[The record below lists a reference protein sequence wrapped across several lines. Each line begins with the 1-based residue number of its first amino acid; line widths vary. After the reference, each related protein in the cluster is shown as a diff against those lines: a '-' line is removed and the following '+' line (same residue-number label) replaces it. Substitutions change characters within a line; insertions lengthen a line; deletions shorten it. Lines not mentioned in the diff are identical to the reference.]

1 MWDDNNDLKISIIDL
16 GYNSIKLANYQVK
29 RGLLYKA
36 YLQEGIKVKAGD
48 DLITTGNI
56 ARKSI
61 HRTVDALKMF
71 RDIIKFESIEHV
83 IPVATSAVREAGNRE
98 KLLKE
103 LKEETGF
110 QFRVLSEE
118 EEALYSYMGA
128 LNSTCIPTSLFFDL
142 GGGSLEIVYTE
153 NFNVKKLVSLPL
165 GVLKLSQ
172 KYGISDSQ
180 YTMFDKKDYEKMK
193 DYVIKNLPSRKD
205 LNLSPDTSLI
215 GVGGT
220 LRAIARYDQEV
231 SKYVLHKIHNYRIDN
246 KSVELITTHFSK
258 MTIHELANIEAI
270 GKDRAETITT
280 GSCIIHL
287 LMEKLRFDKII
298 VSSQGLREGVLLS
311 FLNSKKFSM
320 SLDQIQNSI
329 RFSCQLEKLPRF
341 GRNFVLSLLST
352 GLFKE
357 REYEILVIALKQ
369 ISELPYV
376 TNIHNLFYMIID
388 DDNKYLTHGEQL
400 VLALSIVYTRKVKTA
415 NWLFEIY
422 KSILQP
428 QNKQSI
434 EKIAACITL
443 ISILQRNRCK
453 VNVKNSSKKE
463 IVVDINIGTSKHQF
477 PHILLDGAIKKTED
491 VFDISIDYSISF
503 ENVAS
508 NSDNNNFNINNNIL
522 LMKMRSNNN
531 YNNNNN
537 NKKR

>member
-1 MWDDNNDLKISIIDL
+1 MKISIIDL
-16 GYNSIKLANYQVK
+16 GYNSIKLANYKVQ
-29 RGLLYKA
+29 RGLYKA
-36 YLQEGIKVKAGD
+36 YFQEGIKVKAGD
-48 DLITTGNI
+48 DLVTTGNI

-61 HRTVDALKMF
+61 QRTVDALKMF

-98 KLLKE
+98 KFLKE
-103 LKEETGF
+103 LKEETEF

-128 LNSTCIPTSLFFDL
+128 LNSICIPTSLFFDL

-153 NFNVKKLVSLPL
+153 NSNVKKLVSLPF
-165 GVLKLSQ
+165 GVLRLSQ
-172 KYGISDSQ
+172 KYGISNSQ
-180 YTMFDKKDYEKMK
+180 YTMFDKKGYEKMN
-193 DYVIKNLPSRKD
+193 DYIIKNLPSRKD

-231 SKYVLHKIHNYRIDN
+231 SKYALHKIHNYHIDS
-246 KSVELITTHFSK
+246 KSVELINNQFSK
-258 MTIHELANIEAI
+258 MTPHELANIEAI

-287 LMEKLRFDKII
+287 LMQELRFDKII

-311 FLNSKKFSM
+311 FLNSMKFSK

-329 RFSCQLEKLPRF
+329 KSSCQLEKLPRS
-341 GRNFVLSLLST
+341 GKNFVLSLLSA
-352 GLFKE
+352 GLIKE
-357 REYEILVIALKQ
+357 REYEILAIALKR
-369 ISELPYV
+369 ISELPYT

-388 DDNKYLTHGEQL
+388 DDDKYLTHGEQL

-415 NWLFEIY
+415 NWLFERY

-434 EKIAACITL
+434 EKVAACITL

-453 VNVKNSSKKE
+453 VSVQNLSKKKFAL
-463 IVVDINIGTSKHQF
+463 DINTGTSKQHF
-477 PHILLDGAIKKTED
+477 PHILLDGAIKKTENA
-491 VFDISIDYSISF
+491 FDISTDYSLSF
-503 ENVAS
+503 EKVVS
-508 NSDNNNFNINNNIL
+508 NSHNINITL
-522 LMKMRSNNN
+522 IRMRD
-531 YNNNNN
+531 
-537 NKKR
+537 NKRQM

>member
-1 MWDDNNDLKISIIDL
+1 LKISIIDL
-16 GYNSIKLANYQVK
+16 GYNSIKLANYKVQ
-29 RGLLYKA
+29 RGLYKA
-36 YLQEGIKVKAGD
+36 YFQEGIKVKAGD
-48 DLITTGNI
+48 DLVTTGNI

-61 HRTVDALKMF
+61 QRTVDALKMF

-98 KLLKE
+98 KFLKE
-103 LKEETGF
+103 LKEETEF

-128 LNSTCIPTSLFFDL
+128 LNSICIPTSLFFDL

-153 NFNVKKLVSLPL
+153 NFNVKKLVSLPF
-165 GVLKLSQ
+165 GVLRLSQ
-172 KYGISDSQ
+172 KYGISNSQ
-180 YTMFDKKDYEKMK
+180 YTMFDKKGYEKMN
-193 DYVIKNLPSRKD
+193 DYIIKNLPSRKD

-231 SKYVLHKIHNYRIDN
+231 SKYALHKIHNYHIDS
-246 KSVELITTHFSK
+246 KSVELINNQFSK
-258 MTIHELANIEAI
+258 MTPHELANIEAI

-287 LMEKLRFDKII
+287 LMQELRFDKII

-311 FLNSKKFSM
+311 FLNSMKFSK

-329 RFSCQLEKLPRF
+329 KSSCQLEKLPRS
-341 GRNFVLSLLST
+341 GKNFVLSLLSA
-352 GLFKE
+352 GLIKE
-357 REYEILVIALKQ
+357 REYEILAIALKR
-369 ISELPYV
+369 ISELPYT

-415 NWLFEIY
+415 NWLFERY

-434 EKIAACITL
+434 EKVAACITL
-443 ISILQRNRCK
+443 ISILQRNRCR
-453 VNVKNSSKKE
+453 VSVQNLSKKKFAL
-463 IVVDINIGTSKHQF
+463 DINAGTSKQHF
-477 PHILLDGAIKKTED
+477 PHILLDGAIKKTENA
-491 VFDISIDYSISF
+491 FDISTDYSLSF
-503 ENVAS
+503 EKVVS
-508 NSDNNNFNINNNIL
+508 NSHNINITL
-522 LMKMRSNNN
+522 IRMRD
-531 YNNNNN
+531 
-537 NKKR
+537 NKRQM

>member
-1 MWDDNNDLKISIIDL
+1 MKISIIDL
-16 GYNSIKLANYQVK
+16 GYNSIKLANYKVQ
-29 RGLLYKA
+29 RGLYKA
-36 YLQEGIKVKAGD
+36 YFQEGIKVKAGD
-48 DLITTGNI
+48 DLVTTGNI

-61 HRTVDALKMF
+61 QRTVDALKMF

-98 KLLKE
+98 KFLKE
-103 LKEETGF
+103 LKEETEF

-128 LNSTCIPTSLFFDL
+128 LNSICIPTSLFFDL

-153 NFNVKKLVSLPL
+153 NFNVKKLVSLPF
-165 GVLKLSQ
+165 GVLRLSQ
-172 KYGISDSQ
+172 KYGISNSQ
-180 YTMFDKKDYEKMK
+180 YTMFDKKGYEKMN
-193 DYVIKNLPSRKD
+193 DYIIKNLPSRKD

-231 SKYVLHKIHNYRIDN
+231 SKYALHKIHNYHIDS
-246 KSVELITTHFSK
+246 KSVELINNQFSK
-258 MTIHELANIEAI
+258 MTPHELANIEAI

-287 LMEKLRFDKII
+287 LMQELRFDKII

-311 FLNSKKFSM
+311 FLNSMKFSK

-329 RFSCQLEKLPRF
+329 KSSCQLEKLPRS
-341 GRNFVLSLLST
+341 GKNFVLSLLSA
-352 GLFKE
+352 GLIKE
-357 REYEILVIALKQ
+357 REYEILAIALKR
-369 ISELPYV
+369 ISELPYT

-415 NWLFEIY
+415 NWLFERY

-434 EKIAACITL
+434 EKVAACITL

-453 VNVKNSSKKE
+453 VSVQNLSKKKFAL
-463 IVVDINIGTSKHQF
+463 DINAGTSKQHF
-477 PHILLDGAIKKTED
+477 PHILLDGAIKKTENA
-491 VFDISIDYSISF
+491 FDISTDYSLSF
-503 ENVAS
+503 EKVVS
-508 NSDNNNFNINNNIL
+508 NSHNINITL
-522 LMKMRSNNN
+522 IRMRD
-531 YNNNNN
+531 
-537 NKKR
+537 NKRQM

>member
-1 MWDDNNDLKISIIDL
+1 LKISIIDL
-16 GYNSIKLANYQVK
+16 GYNSIKLANYKVQ
-29 RGLLYKA
+29 RGLYKA
-36 YLQEGIKVKAGD
+36 YFQEGIKVKAGD
-48 DLITTGNI
+48 DLVTTGNI

-61 HRTVDALKMF
+61 QRTVDALKMF

-98 KLLKE
+98 KFLKE
-103 LKEETGF
+103 LKEETEF

-128 LNSTCIPTSLFFDL
+128 LNSICIPTSLFFDL

-153 NFNVKKLVSLPL
+153 NFNVKKLVSLPF
-165 GVLKLSQ
+165 GVLRLSQ
-172 KYGISDSQ
+172 KYGISNSQ
-180 YTMFDKKDYEKMK
+180 YTMFDKKGYEKMN
-193 DYVIKNLPSRKD
+193 DYIIKNLPSRKD

-231 SKYVLHKIHNYRIDN
+231 SKYALHKIHNYHIDS
-246 KSVELITTHFSK
+246 KSVELINNQFSK
-258 MTIHELANIEAI
+258 MTPHELANIEAI

-287 LMEKLRFDKII
+287 LMQELRFDKII

-311 FLNSKKFSM
+311 FLNSMKFSK

-329 RFSCQLEKLPRF
+329 KSSCQLEKLPRS
-341 GRNFVLSLLST
+341 GKNFVLSLLSA
-352 GLFKE
+352 GLIKE
-357 REYEILVIALKQ
+357 REYEILAIALKR
-369 ISELPYV
+369 ISELPYT

-388 DDNKYLTHGEQL
+388 DDDKYLTHGEQL

-415 NWLFEIY
+415 NWLFERY

-434 EKIAACITL
+434 EKVAACITL

-453 VNVKNSSKKE
+453 VSVQNLSKKKFAL
-463 IVVDINIGTSKHQF
+463 DINTGTSKQHF
-477 PHILLDGAIKKTED
+477 PHILLDGAIKKTENA
-491 VFDISIDYSISF
+491 FDISTDYSLSF
-503 ENVAS
+503 EKVVS
-508 NSDNNNFNINNNIL
+508 NSHNINITL
-522 LMKMRSNNN
+522 IRMRD
-531 YNNNNN
+531 
-537 NKKR
+537 NKRQM

>member
-1 MWDDNNDLKISIIDL
+1 MKISIIDL
-16 GYNSIKLANYQVK
+16 GYNSIKLANYKVQ
-29 RGLLYKA
+29 RGLYKA
-36 YLQEGIKVKAGD
+36 YFQEGIKVKAGD
-48 DLITTGNI
+48 DLVTTGNI

-61 HRTVDALKMF
+61 QRTVDALKMF

-98 KLLKE
+98 KFLKE
-103 LKEETGF
+103 LKEETEF

-153 NFNVKKLVSLPL
+153 NFNVKKLVSLPF
-165 GVLKLSQ
+165 GVLRLSQ
-172 KYGISDSQ
+172 KYAISNSQ
-180 YTMFDKKDYEKMK
+180 YTMFDKKGYEKMK
-193 DYVIKNLPSRKD
+193 EYIIKNLPSRKD

-231 SKYVLHKIHNYRIDN
+231 SKYALHKIHNYHIDS
-246 KSVELITTHFSK
+246 KSVELINNQFSK
-258 MTIHELANIEAI
+258 MTPHELANIEAI

-287 LMEKLRFDKII
+287 LMQELRFDKII

-311 FLNSKKFSM
+311 FLNSMKFSK

-329 RFSCQLEKLPRF
+329 KSSCQLEKLPRS
-341 GRNFVLSLLST
+341 GKNFVLSLLSA
-352 GLFKE
+352 GLIKE
-357 REYEILVIALKQ
+357 REYEILAIALKR
-369 ISELPYV
+369 ISELPNT

-400 VLALSIVYTRKVKTA
+400 VLALSIIYTRKVKTA
-415 NWLFEIY
+415 NWLFERY

-434 EKIAACITL
+434 EKVAACITL

-453 VNVKNSSKKE
+453 VSVQNLSKKKFAL
-463 IVVDINIGTSKHQF
+463 DINTGTSKQHF
-477 PHILLDGAIKKTED
+477 PHILLDGAIKKTENA
-491 VFDISIDYSISF
+491 FDISIDYSLSF
-503 ENVAS
+503 EKVVS
-508 NSDNNNFNINNNIL
+508 NSHNINITL
-522 LMKMRSNNN
+522 IRMRD
-531 YNNNNN
+531 
-537 NKKR
+537 NKRQM

>member
-1 MWDDNNDLKISIIDL
+1 MKISIIDL
-16 GYNSIKLANYQVK
+16 GYNSIKLANYKVQ
-29 RGLLYKA
+29 RGLYKA
-36 YLQEGIKVKAGD
+36 YFQEGIKVKAGD
-48 DLITTGNI
+48 DLVTTGNI

-61 HRTVDALKMF
+61 QRTVDALKMF

-98 KLLKE
+98 KFLKE
-103 LKEETGF
+103 LKEETEF

-128 LNSTCIPTSLFFDL
+128 LNSICIPTSLFFDL

-153 NFNVKKLVSLPL
+153 NFNVKKLVSLPF
-165 GVLKLSQ
+165 GVLRLSQ
-172 KYGISDSQ
+172 KYGISNSQ
-180 YTMFDKKDYEKMK
+180 YTMFDKKGYEKMN
-193 DYVIKNLPSRKD
+193 DYIIKNLPSRKD

-231 SKYVLHKIHNYRIDN
+231 SKYALHKIHNYHIDS
-246 KSVELITTHFSK
+246 KSVELINNQFSK
-258 MTIHELANIEAI
+258 MTPHELANIEAI

-287 LMEKLRFDKII
+287 LMQELRFDKII

-311 FLNSKKFSM
+311 FLNSMKFSK

-329 RFSCQLEKLPRF
+329 KSSCQLEKLPRS
-341 GRNFVLSLLST
+341 GKNFVLSLLSA
-352 GLFKE
+352 GLIKE
-357 REYEILVIALKQ
+357 REYEILAIALKR
-369 ISELPYV
+369 ISELPYT

-415 NWLFEIY
+415 NWLFERY

-434 EKIAACITL
+434 EKVAACITL

-453 VNVKNSSKKE
+453 VSVQNLSKKKFAL
-463 IVVDINIGTSKHQF
+463 DINTGTSKQHF
-477 PHILLDGAIKKTED
+477 PHILLDGAIKKTENA
-491 VFDISIDYSISF
+491 FDISTDYSLSF
-503 ENVAS
+503 EKVVS
-508 NSDNNNFNINNNIL
+508 NSHNINITL
-522 LMKMRSNNN
+522 IRMRD
-531 YNNNNN
+531 
-537 NKKR
+537 NKRQM

>member
-1 MWDDNNDLKISIIDL
+1 MKISIIDL
-16 GYNSIKLANYQVK
+16 GYNSIKLANYKVQ
-29 RGLLYKA
+29 RGLYKA
-36 YLQEGIKVKAGD
+36 YFQEGIKVKAGD
-48 DLITTGNI
+48 DLVTTGNI

-61 HRTVDALKMF
+61 QRTVDALKMF

-98 KLLKE
+98 KFLKE
-103 LKEETGF
+103 LKEETEF

-128 LNSTCIPTSLFFDL
+128 LNSICIPTSLFFDL

-153 NFNVKKLVSLPL
+153 NFNVKKLVSLPF
-165 GVLKLSQ
+165 GVLRLSQ
-172 KYGISDSQ
+172 KYGISNSQ
-180 YTMFDKKDYEKMK
+180 YTMFDKKGYEKMN
-193 DYVIKNLPSRKD
+193 DYIIKNLPSRKD

-231 SKYVLHKIHNYRIDN
+231 SKYALHKIHNYHIDS
-246 KSVELITTHFSK
+246 KSVELINNQFSK
-258 MTIHELANIEAI
+258 MTPHELANIEAI

-287 LMEKLRFDKII
+287 LMQELRFDKII

-311 FLNSKKFSM
+311 FLNSMKFSK

-329 RFSCQLEKLPRF
+329 KSSCQLEKLPRS
-341 GRNFVLSLLST
+341 GKNFVLSLLSA
-352 GLFKE
+352 GLIKE
-357 REYEILVIALKQ
+357 REYEILAIALKQ
-369 ISELPYV
+369 ISELPYT

-415 NWLFEIY
+415 NWLFERY

-434 EKIAACITL
+434 EKVAACITL

-453 VNVKNSSKKE
+453 VSVQNLSKKKFAL
-463 IVVDINIGTSKHQF
+463 DINTETSTQHF
-477 PHILLDGAIKKTED
+477 PHILLDDAIKKTENA
-491 VFDISIDYSISF
+491 FDISTDYSLSF
-503 ENVAS
+503 EKVVS
-508 NSDNNNFNINNNIL
+508 NSHNINITL
-522 LMKMRSNNN
+522 IRMRD
-531 YNNNNN
+531 
-537 NKKR
+537 NKRQM

>member
-1 MWDDNNDLKISIIDL
+1 MKISIIDL
-16 GYNSIKLANYQVK
+16 GYNSIKLANYKVQ
-29 RGLLYKA
+29 RGLYKA
-36 YLQEGIKVKAGD
+36 YFQEGIKVKAGD
-48 DLITTGNI
+48 DLVTTGNI

-61 HRTVDALKMF
+61 QRTVDALKMF

-98 KLLKE
+98 KFLKE
-103 LKEETGF
+103 LKEETEF

-128 LNSTCIPTSLFFDL
+128 LNSICIPTSLFFDL

-153 NFNVKKLVSLPL
+153 NFNVKKLVSLPF
-165 GVLKLSQ
+165 GVLRLSQ
-172 KYGISDSQ
+172 KYGISNSQ
-180 YTMFDKKDYEKMK
+180 YTMFDKKGYEKMN
-193 DYVIKNLPSRKD
+193 DYIIKNLPSRKD

-231 SKYVLHKIHNYRIDN
+231 SKYALHKIHNYHIDS
-246 KSVELITTHFSK
+246 KSVELINNQFSK
-258 MTIHELANIEAI
+258 MTPHELANIEAI

-287 LMEKLRFDKII
+287 LMQELRFDKII

-311 FLNSKKFSM
+311 FLNSMKFSK

-329 RFSCQLEKLPRF
+329 KSSCQLEKLPRS
-341 GRNFVLSLLST
+341 GKNFVLSLLSA
-352 GLFKE
+352 GLIKE
-357 REYEILVIALKQ
+357 REYEILAIALKR
-369 ISELPYV
+369 ISELPYT

-415 NWLFEIY
+415 NWLFERY

-428 QNKQSI
+428 HNKQSI
-434 EKIAACITL
+434 EKVAACITL

-453 VNVKNSSKKE
+453 VSVQNLSKKKFAL
-463 IVVDINIGTSKHQF
+463 DINTGTSKQHF
-477 PHILLDGAIKKTED
+477 PHILLDGAIKKTENA
-491 VFDISIDYSISF
+491 FDISTDYSLSF
-503 ENVAS
+503 EKVVS
-508 NSDNNNFNINNNIL
+508 NSHNINITL
-522 LMKMRSNNN
+522 IRMRD
-531 YNNNNN
+531 
-537 NKKR
+537 NKRQM

>member
-1 MWDDNNDLKISIIDL
+1 MKISIIDL
-16 GYNSIKLANYQVK
+16 GYNSIKLANYKVQ
-29 RGLLYKA
+29 RGLYKA
-36 YLQEGIKVKAGD
+36 YFQEGIKVKAGD
-48 DLITTGNI
+48 DLVTTGNI

-61 HRTVDALKMF
+61 QRTVDALKMF

-98 KLLKE
+98 KFLKE
-103 LKEETGF
+103 LKEETEF

-128 LNSTCIPTSLFFDL
+128 LNSICIPTSLFFDL

-153 NFNVKKLVSLPL
+153 NFNVKKLVSLPF
-165 GVLKLSQ
+165 GVLRLSQ
-172 KYGISDSQ
+172 KYGISNSQ
-180 YTMFDKKDYEKMK
+180 YTMFDKKGYEKMN
-193 DYVIKNLPSRKD
+193 DYIIKNLPSRKD

-231 SKYVLHKIHNYRIDN
+231 SKYALHKIHNYHIDS
-246 KSVELITTHFSK
+246 KSVELINNQFSK
-258 MTIHELANIEAI
+258 MTPHELANIEAI

-287 LMEKLRFDKII
+287 LMQELRFDKII

-311 FLNSKKFSM
+311 FLNSMKFSK

-329 RFSCQLEKLPRF
+329 RSSCQLEKLPRS
-341 GRNFVLSLLST
+341 GKNFVLSLLSA
-352 GLFKE
+352 GLIKE
-357 REYEILVIALKQ
+357 REYEILAIALKR
-369 ISELPYV
+369 ISELPYT

-415 NWLFEIY
+415 NWLFERY

-434 EKIAACITL
+434 EKVAACITL

-453 VNVKNSSKKE
+453 VSVQNLSKKKFAL
-463 IVVDINIGTSKHQF
+463 DINAGTSKQHF
-477 PHILLDGAIKKTED
+477 PHILLDGAIKKTENA
-491 VFDISIDYSISF
+491 FDISTDYSLSF
-503 ENVAS
+503 EKVVS
-508 NSDNNNFNINNNIL
+508 NSHNINITL
-522 LMKMRSNNN
+522 IRMRD
-531 YNNNNN
+531 
-537 NKKR
+537 NKRQM

>member
-1 MWDDNNDLKISIIDL
+1 MKISIIDL
-16 GYNSIKLANYQVK
+16 GYNSIKLANYKVQ
-29 RGLLYKA
+29 RGLYKA
-36 YLQEGIKVKAGD
+36 YFQEGIKVKAGD
-48 DLITTGNI
+48 DLVTTGNI

-61 HRTVDALKMF
+61 QRTVDALKMF

-98 KLLKE
+98 KFLKE
-103 LKEETGF
+103 LKEETEF

-128 LNSTCIPTSLFFDL
+128 LNSICIPTSLFFDL

-153 NFNVKKLVSLPL
+153 NFNVKKLVSLPF
-165 GVLKLSQ
+165 GVLRLSQ
-172 KYGISDSQ
+172 KYGISNSQ
-180 YTMFDKKDYEKMK
+180 YTMFDKKGYEKMN
-193 DYVIKNLPSRKD
+193 DYIIKNLPSRKD

-231 SKYVLHKIHNYRIDN
+231 SKYALHKIHNYHIDS
-246 KSVELITTHFSK
+246 KSVELINNQFSK
-258 MTIHELANIEAI
+258 MTPHELANIEAI

-287 LMEKLRFDKII
+287 LMQELRFDKII

-311 FLNSKKFSM
+311 FLNSMKFSK
-320 SLDQIQNSI
+320 SLNQIQNSI
-329 RFSCQLEKLPRF
+329 KSSCQLEKLPRS
-341 GRNFVLSLLST
+341 GKNFVLSLLSA
-352 GLFKE
+352 GLIKE
-357 REYEILVIALKQ
+357 REYEILAIALKR
-369 ISELPYV
+369 ISELPYT

-415 NWLFEIY
+415 NWLFERY

-434 EKIAACITL
+434 EKVAACITL

-453 VNVKNSSKKE
+453 VSVQNLSKKKFAL
-463 IVVDINIGTSKHQF
+463 DINAGTSKQHF
-477 PHILLDGAIKKTED
+477 PHILLDGAIKKTENA
-491 VFDISIDYSISF
+491 FDISTDYSLSF
-503 ENVAS
+503 EKVVS
-508 NSDNNNFNINNNIL
+508 NSHNINITL
-522 LMKMRSNNN
+522 IRMRD
-531 YNNNNN
+531 
-537 NKKR
+537 NKRQM

>member
-1 MWDDNNDLKISIIDL
+1 MICDLKISIIDL

-29 RGLLYKA
+29 RGFLYKA

-56 ARKSI
+56 ARKSFR
-61 HRTVDALKMF
+61 RTVNALKMF

-83 IPVATSAVREAGNRE
+83 LPVATSAVREAGNRE
-98 KLLKE
+98 KFLKE

-110 QFRVLSEE
+110 QFQVLSEE

-172 KYGISDSQ
+172 KFGISNSQ
-180 YTMFDKKDYEKMK
+180 YNMFDKKDYEKMK
-193 DYVIKNLPSRKD
+193 DYVIKNLPSRKN
-205 LNLSPDTSLI
+205 LNLSPDTSLL

-246 KSVELITTHFSK
+246 KSVGLITNQFSK
-258 MTIHELANIEAI
+258 MTIRELANIKAI

-280 GSCIIHL
+280 GSSIIHL
-287 LMEKLRFDKII
+287 LMEELRFDKVV

-311 FLNSKKFSM
+311 FLNSVKFSKN
-320 SLDQIQNSI
+320 LDQIQNSI
-329 RFSCQLEKLPRF
+329 KSNCQLEKLPRS
-341 GRNFVLSLLST
+341 GRKLVLSLLST
-352 GLFKE
+352 GLIKE

-369 ISELPYV
+369 IPELPYA

-537 NKKR
+537 NNKKR

>member
-1 MWDDNNDLKISIIDL
+1 MKISIIDL
-16 GYNSIKLANYQVK
+16 GYNSIKLANYKVQ
-29 RGLLYKA
+29 RGLYKA
-36 YLQEGIKVKAGD
+36 YFQEGIKVKAGD
-48 DLITTGNI
+48 DLVTTGNI

-61 HRTVDALKMF
+61 QRTVDALKMF

-98 KLLKE
+98 KFLKE
-103 LKEETGF
+103 LKEETEF

-128 LNSTCIPTSLFFDL
+128 LNSICIPTSLFFDL

-153 NFNVKKLVSLPL
+153 NFNVKKLVSLPF
-165 GVLKLSQ
+165 GVLRLSQ
-172 KYGISDSQ
+172 KYGISNSQ
-180 YTMFDKKDYEKMK
+180 YTMFDKKGYEKMN
-193 DYVIKNLPSRKD
+193 DYIIKNLPSRKD

-231 SKYVLHKIHNYRIDN
+231 SKYALHKIHNYHIDS
-246 KSVELITTHFSK
+246 KSVELINNQFSK
-258 MTIHELANIEAI
+258 MTPHELANIEAI

-287 LMEKLRFDKII
+287 LMQELRFDKII

-311 FLNSKKFSM
+311 FLNSMKFSK

-329 RFSCQLEKLPRF
+329 RSSCQLEKLPRS
-341 GRNFVLSLLST
+341 GKNFVLSLLSA
-352 GLFKE
+352 GLIKE
-357 REYEILVIALKQ
+357 REYEILAIALKR
-369 ISELPYV
+369 ISELPYT

-415 NWLFEIY
+415 NWLFERY

-434 EKIAACITL
+434 EKVAACITL

-453 VNVKNSSKKE
+453 VSVQNLSKKKFAL
-463 IVVDINIGTSKHQF
+463 DINTGTSKQHF
-477 PHILLDGAIKKTED
+477 PHILLDGAIKKTENA
-491 VFDISIDYSISF
+491 FDISTDYSLSF
-503 ENVAS
+503 EKVVS
-508 NSDNNNFNINNNIL
+508 NSHNINITL
-522 LMKMRSNNN
+522 IRMRD
-531 YNNNNN
+531 
-537 NKKR
+537 NKRQM

>member
-1 MWDDNNDLKISIIDL
+1 MKISIIDL
-16 GYNSIKLANYQVK
+16 GYNSIKLANYKVQ
-29 RGLLYKA
+29 RGLYKA
-36 YLQEGIKVKAGD
+36 YFQEGIKVKAGD
-48 DLITTGNI
+48 DLVTTGNI

-61 HRTVDALKMF
+61 QRTVDALKMF

-98 KLLKE
+98 KFLKE
-103 LKEETGF
+103 LKEETEF

-128 LNSTCIPTSLFFDL
+128 LNSICIPTSLFFDL

-153 NFNVKKLVSLPL
+153 NFNVKKLVSLPF
-165 GVLKLSQ
+165 GVLRLSQ
-172 KYGISDSQ
+172 KYGISNSQ
-180 YTMFDKKDYEKMK
+180 YTMFDKKGYEKMN
-193 DYVIKNLPSRKD
+193 DYIIKNLPSRKD

-231 SKYVLHKIHNYRIDN
+231 SKYALHKIHNYHIDS
-246 KSVELITTHFSK
+246 KSVELINNQFSK
-258 MTIHELANIEAI
+258 MTPHELANIEAI

-287 LMEKLRFDKII
+287 LMQELRFDKII

-311 FLNSKKFSM
+311 FLNSMKFSK
-320 SLDQIQNSI
+320 SLDQIQYSI
-329 RFSCQLEKLPRF
+329 KSSCQLEKLPRS
-341 GRNFVLSLLST
+341 GKNFVLSLLSA
-352 GLFKE
+352 GLIKE
-357 REYEILVIALKQ
+357 REYEILAIALKR
-369 ISELPYV
+369 ISELPYT

-388 DDNKYLTHGEQL
+388 DDDKYLTHGEQL

-415 NWLFEIY
+415 NWLFERY

-434 EKIAACITL
+434 EKVAACITL

-453 VNVKNSSKKE
+453 VSVQNLSKKKFAL
-463 IVVDINIGTSKHQF
+463 DINTGTSKQHF
-477 PHILLDGAIKKTED
+477 PHILLDGAIKKTENA
-491 VFDISIDYSISF
+491 FDISTDYSLSF
-503 ENVAS
+503 EKVVS
-508 NSDNNNFNINNNIL
+508 NSHNINITL
-522 LMKMRSNNN
+522 IRMRD
-531 YNNNNN
+531 
-537 NKKR
+537 NKRQM

>member
-1 MWDDNNDLKISIIDL
+1 MKISIIDL
-16 GYNSIKLANYQVK
+16 GYNSIKLANYKVQ
-29 RGLLYKA
+29 RGLYKA
-36 YLQEGIKVKAGD
+36 YFQEGIKVKAGD
-48 DLITTGNI
+48 DLVTTGNI

-61 HRTVDALKMF
+61 QRTVDALKMF

-98 KLLKE
+98 KFLKE
-103 LKEETGF
+103 LKEETEF

-128 LNSTCIPTSLFFDL
+128 LNSICIPTSLFFDL

-153 NFNVKKLVSLPL
+153 NFNVKKLVSLPF
-165 GVLKLSQ
+165 GVLRLSQ
-172 KYGISDSQ
+172 KYGISNSQ
-180 YTMFDKKDYEKMK
+180 YTMFDKKGYEKMN
-193 DYVIKNLPSRKD
+193 DYIIKNLPSRKD

-231 SKYVLHKIHNYRIDN
+231 SKYALHKIHNYHIDS
-246 KSVELITTHFSK
+246 KSVELINNQFSK
-258 MTIHELANIEAI
+258 MTPHELANIEAI

-287 LMEKLRFDKII
+287 LMQELRFDKII

-311 FLNSKKFSM
+311 FLNSMKFSK

-329 RFSCQLEKLPRF
+329 KSSCQLEKLPRS
-341 GRNFVLSLLST
+341 GKNFVLSLLSA
-352 GLFKE
+352 GLIKE
-357 REYEILVIALKQ
+357 REYEILAIALKR
-369 ISELPYV
+369 ISELPYT

-388 DDNKYLTHGEQL
+388 DDDKYLTHGEQL

-415 NWLFEIY
+415 NWLFERY

-434 EKIAACITL
+434 EKVAACITL

-453 VNVKNSSKKE
+453 VSVQNLSKKKFAL
-463 IVVDINIGTSKHQF
+463 DINTGTSKQHF
-477 PHILLDGAIKKTED
+477 PHILLDGAIKKTENA
-491 VFDISIDYSISF
+491 FDISTDYSLSF
-503 ENVAS
+503 EKVVS
-508 NSDNNNFNINNNIL
+508 NSHNINITL
-522 LMKMRSNNN
+522 IRMRD
-531 YNNNNN
+531 
-537 NKKR
+537 NKRQM

>member
-1 MWDDNNDLKISIIDL
+1 MKISIIDL
-16 GYNSIKLANYQVK
+16 GYNSIKLANYKVQ
-29 RGLLYKA
+29 RGLYKA
-36 YLQEGIKVKAGD
+36 YFQEGIKVKAGD
-48 DLITTGNI
+48 DLVTTGNI

-61 HRTVDALKMF
+61 QRTVDALKMF

-98 KLLKE
+98 KFLKE
-103 LKEETGF
+103 LKEETEF

-128 LNSTCIPTSLFFDL
+128 LNSICIPTSLFFDL

-153 NFNVKKLVSLPL
+153 NFNVKKLVSLPF
-165 GVLKLSQ
+165 GVLRLSQ
-172 KYGISDSQ
+172 KYGISNSK
-180 YTMFDKKDYEKMK
+180 YTMFDKKGYEKMN
-193 DYVIKNLPSRKD
+193 DYIIKNLPSRKD

-231 SKYVLHKIHNYRIDN
+231 SKYALHKIHNYHIDS
-246 KSVELITTHFSK
+246 KSVELINNQFSK
-258 MTIHELANIEAI
+258 MTPHELANIEAI

-287 LMEKLRFDKII
+287 LMQELRFDKII

-311 FLNSKKFSM
+311 FLNSMKFSK

-329 RFSCQLEKLPRF
+329 KSSCQLEKLPRS
-341 GRNFVLSLLST
+341 GKNFVLSLLSA
-352 GLFKE
+352 GLIKE
-357 REYEILVIALKQ
+357 REYEILAIALKR
-369 ISELPYV
+369 ISELPYT

-415 NWLFEIY
+415 NWLFERY

-434 EKIAACITL
+434 EKVAACITL

-453 VNVKNSSKKE
+453 VSVQNLSKKKFAL
-463 IVVDINIGTSKHQF
+463 DINTGTSKQHF
-477 PHILLDGAIKKTED
+477 PHILLDGAIKKTENA
-491 VFDISIDYSISF
+491 FDISTDYSLSF
-503 ENVAS
+503 EKVVS
-508 NSDNNNFNINNNIL
+508 NSHNINITL
-522 LMKMRSNNN
+522 IRMRD
-531 YNNNNN
+531 
-537 NKKR
+537 NKRQM

>member
-1 MWDDNNDLKISIIDL
+1 MKISIIDL
-16 GYNSIKLANYQVK
+16 GYNSIKLANYKVQ
-29 RGLLYKA
+29 RDRYKA
-36 YLQEGIKVKAGD
+36 YFQEGLKVKAGD
-48 DLITTGNI
+48 DLVTTGNI

-61 HRTVDALKMF
+61 QRTVDALKMF

-98 KLLKE
+98 KFLKE
-103 LKEETGF
+103 LKEETEF

-153 NFNVKKLVSLPL
+153 NFNVKKLVSLPF
-165 GVLKLSQ
+165 GVLRLSQ
-172 KYGISDSQ
+172 KYGISNSQ
-180 YTMFDKKDYEKMK
+180 YTMFAKKGYEKMK
-193 DYVIKNLPSRKD
+193 DYIIKNLPSRRD

-231 SKYVLHKIHNYRIDN
+231 SKYALHKIHNYHIDN
-246 KSVELITTHFSK
+246 KSVELINNQFSK
-258 MTIHELANIEAI
+258 MTPHELANIEAI

-287 LMEKLRFDKII
+287 LMRELRFDNII

-311 FLNSKKFSM
+311 FLNSMKFSK

-329 RFSCQLEKLPRF
+329 KSSCQLEKLPRF
-341 GRNFVLSLLST
+341 GKNFVLSLLSA
-352 GLFKE
+352 GLIKE
-357 REYEILVIALKQ
+357 REYEILAIALKQ
-369 ISELPYV
+369 ISELPYT

-415 NWLFEIY
+415 NWLFERY

-434 EKIAACITL
+434 EKVAACITL
-443 ISILQRNRCK
+443 IRILQRNRCK
-453 VNVKNSSKKE
+453 ISVQNLSKKKFAL
-463 IVVDINIGTSKHQF
+463 DINTETSTQHF
-477 PHILLDGAIKKTED
+477 PHILLDDAIKKTENA
-491 VFDISIDYSISF
+491 FDISIVYSLSF
-503 ENVAS
+503 EKTVS
-508 NSDNNNFNINNNIL
+508 NSHNINITL
-522 LMKMRSNNN
+522 IRMRD
-531 YNNNNN
+531 
-537 NKKR
+537 NKKQM